1 MKISRSNVDRI
12 AKRIVADEL
21 RAAGSEIVIGAA
33 VRASNGKVV
42 RGHRHIDAIRSLQG
56 MTGYEDECPQGAD
69 QGFITLSNRFVDR
82 AEAYRLHFPNRV
94 EAGELQ
100 SDDL

>member
-1 MKISRSNVDRI
+1 MKISRNNPDKI
-12 AKRIVADEL
+12 AKQIVSSEV
-21 RAAGSEIVIGAA
+21 RAADPEIVIGAA
-33 VRASNGKVV
+33 VRASNGMVV
-42 RGHRHIDAIRSLQG
+42 RGYRHVDAICTLQG
-56 MTGYEDECPQGAD
+56 MPGYEDESPRGAD

-94 EAGELQ
+94 EPGELQ